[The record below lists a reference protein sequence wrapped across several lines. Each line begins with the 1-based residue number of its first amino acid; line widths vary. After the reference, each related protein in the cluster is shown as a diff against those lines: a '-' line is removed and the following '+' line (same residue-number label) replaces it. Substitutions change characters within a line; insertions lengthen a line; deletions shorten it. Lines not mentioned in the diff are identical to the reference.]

1 MKSPP
6 AHGRVSLFLF
16 SLQYIHVVSPPPP
29 HTHTQYCFECTSVN
43 FNVFLYSFYLFFART
58 VYFMILNTFI
68 MQLHKTVYLSTIVE
82 EIFNVMKF
90 HPKEYTFSSHIDELY
105 CLHIIHMV
113 WMFVLVLVELNVRK
127 RNDNNNSNY
136 VQILNQQGFAR
147 VRTIGRLGRMQI
159 ILL

>member
-1 MKSPP
+1 
-6 AHGRVSLFLF
+6 
-16 SLQYIHVVSPPPP
+16 
-29 HTHTQYCFECTSVN
+29 
-43 FNVFLYSFYLFFART
+43 
-58 VYFMILNTFI
+58 

-159 ILL
+159 ILLQNSALTYRQVDLRCQPSTPSLTPLPRLWLVCHLSTPLPLFQNLYAITVNNPFDLYNVWFLDF